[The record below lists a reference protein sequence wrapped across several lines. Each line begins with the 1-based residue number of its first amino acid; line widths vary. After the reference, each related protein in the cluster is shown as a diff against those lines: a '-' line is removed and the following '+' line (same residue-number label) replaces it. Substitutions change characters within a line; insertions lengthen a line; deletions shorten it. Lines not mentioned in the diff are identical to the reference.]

1 MRGSK
6 NVKNITVFCKL
17 RKSAVE
23 TPVSLSVVNGDEV
36 FKNLVCLTGT
46 TDFNSLELLENK
58 EHSSRPV
65 VLRSN
70 ENVATF
76 SI

>member
-1 MRGSK
+1 MHGAK
-6 NVKNITVFCKL
+6 DVKNITAFCRL
-17 RKSAVE
+17 RKSTVE

-36 FKNLVCLTGT
+36 FFKKLLCTSGT

-65 VLRSN
+65 VLSN

-76 SI
+76 IT

>member
-1 MRGSK
+1 MEMK
-6 NVKNITVFCKL
+6 FL
-17 RKSAVE
+17 
-23 TPVSLSVVNGDEV
+23 
-36 FKNLVCLTGT
+36 KNLLCMTGT

-58 EHSSRPV
+58 EHNSRLV

-76 SI
+76 IT